1 MRKDLENKKK
11 ENYNNGGGKMTKD
24 LVDKIIDYENE
35 FIEDLNEIKSL
46 ILLFKDNYNNQ
57 ELSDDL
63 DYLFYKVDD
72 LLKYL

>member
-1 MRKDLENKKK
+1 MIKFNSLE
-11 ENYNNGGGKMTKD
+11 E
-24 LVDKIIDYENE
+24 EFE

-46 ILLFKDNYNNQ
+46 ILLFKENYNNQ

-63 DYLFYKVDD
+63 DNLFYKVDE